1 MVDTTSLIKNEQ
13 DIFENDRRV
22 ACFVEYEQEM
32 NLALAIRSPENL
44 LKRIFETKTK
54 LRDDMTEEKQILKKE
69 KCILPLRDPSSTDSM
84 TGLALSD
91 FYFVASRT
99 YFDFLIVF
107 FSQFGMSRKAFLSSQ
122 VIEEYDSVFYFN
134 PASGEYFRNV

>member
-1 MVDTTSLIKNEQ
+1 MVDTSSLIKNEP
-13 DIFENDRRV
+13 DIFGTQKV
-22 ACFVEYEQEM
+22 ACLVENEQEM
-32 NLALAIRSPENL
+32 NLAAAIRSPDNL
-44 LKRIFETKTK
+44 LRRIFETKTI
-54 LRDDMTEEKQILKKE
+54 LRDDMVEEKRILKRN
-69 KCILPLRDPSSTDSM
+69 KCILPLGDLSSTNSM

-107 FSQFGMSRKAFLSSQ
+107 FSQFGMSRKVFLSSQ

-134 PASGEYFRNV
+134 PASAKYFRNV